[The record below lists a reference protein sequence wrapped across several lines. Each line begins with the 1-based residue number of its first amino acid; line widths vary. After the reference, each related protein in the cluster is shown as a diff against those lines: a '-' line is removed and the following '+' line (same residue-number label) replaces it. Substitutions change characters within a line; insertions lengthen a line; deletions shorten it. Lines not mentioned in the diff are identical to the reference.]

1 MHTRIRIN
9 KSVLRVQKT
18 AQN

>member
-9 KSVLRVQKT
+9 KSV
-18 AQN
+18 